1 MQKKKKKN
9 VHACVRMVA
18 RRLHGVYLH
27 RVTSRRSG
35 PANRGWCAGSRARGD
50 RMESKKNMYIFIHF
64 YVCIFLLAAS
74 SEAAVRLAAT
84 CRVPLSEPSSS
95 FQPLLISPHHL
106 SSVCLPG
113 SIAII
118 VPLVLLVILIV
129 TVVVGV
135 YICRRRQR

>member
-1 MQKKKKKN
+1 MHAFKWLPGFMVFTFTARPHTAAVLQIEASVQAAEPEGIEWKVKKN
-9 VHACVRMVA
+9 I
-18 RRLHGVYLH
+18 
-27 RVTSRRSG
+27 
-35 PANRGWCAGSRARGD
+35 
-50 RMESKKNMYIFIHF
+50 YIYM
-64 YVCIFLLAAS
+64 YVCIFILATP
-74 SEAAVRLAAT
+74 SEAAVRGAPT
-84 CRVPLSEPSSS
+84 CRVPPSEPSSS
-95 FQPLLISPHHL
+95 FQSFLISPHHL